1 MKLSEIK
8 PIGNHIIHLPAL
20 ERDNTNHLYY
30 NHIAEFIRAYINGLG
45 NKINDVDV
53 TDVKRNKLKTIPQE
67 CPVRKAT
74 MMTNESFNFIQLLNF

>member
-1 MKLSEIK
+1 MAQMLIT
-8 PIGNHIIHLPAL
+8 GC
-20 ERDNTNHLYY
+20 DNCLYCKSTEK
-30 NHIAEFIRAYINGLG
+30 IAKFLCTYD

-74 MMTNESFNFIQLLNF
+74 MMTNESFNFIQLLNC

>member
-30 NHIAEFIRAYINGLG
+30 NHIAKFIRAYINGLG
-45 NKINDVDV
+45 NKINDNTAYNYIPYYYENLYTICILLGRLGV
-53 TDVKRNKLKTIPQE
+53 NKVADL
-67 CPVRKAT
+67 
-74 MMTNESFNFIQLLNF
+74 S

>member
-1 MKLSEIK
+1 MEILKITGCGNCSHCK
-8 PIGNHIIHLPAL
+8 PTEQIAKFLCI
-20 ERDNTNHLYY
+20 Y
-30 NHIAEFIRAYINGLG
+30 N
-45 NKINDVDV
+45 NKVNNVDV